1 MKFTKV
7 FLAALLAV
15 VVGSVISGLF
25 WLFSFIGFVGAM
37 GSSEAVTVMPNS
49 ILKIDLSDNISDSPV
64 VNPISSMDF
73 TSMSSSRTLPLLKV
87 LRSIETAATDE
98 RIKGIYINVDLTAA
112 GAITSAA
119 LEEIRTALVKFKES
133 GKFIVAY
140 NDNYSQTLYYLSS
153 VADKIYIQPEGSF
166 NWHGM
171 ASVLLFYKG
180 ALDKLGIHAEAFR
193 PTVCK
198 YKSAVE
204 PYLLT
209 KMSDANR
216 RQMEE
221 LGNGMW
227 NTITTTVAQARG
239 ISTEAL
245 NKIADTTPVLFP
257 EQAVEHKLVDGVIY
271 RDQMEEVFAEYG
283 VTRNFMNEFEFITL
297 GDYCSAVGDT
307 TEDFAA
313 PKIGIIY
320 AEGGIVDGENKAI
333 DGNIY
338 GTTLANT
345 IAKARKDESLKAVV
359 LRVNSPG
366 GSALA
371 SDVIWREVE
380 LLKKEKPVIVSMG
393 AYAASGGYYI
403 SAPADAIVAN
413 NLTITGSIGVFGLM
427 LEGGD
432 MLKNKLGVTYD
443 TVKTNPSADYGTGV
457 LGMALRKPT
466 ASERA
471 MLIKSVDKVYG
482 AFTSKVAAGRNL
494 ELQKV
499 LDIAEGRVW
508 SGTDAVKI
516 GLADTNGGI
525 ITAIGIAADKAGVA
539 DNFRIEEVLPE
550 LDPMAAL
557 LQNLGTQIQYATM
570 DNELKSIYTDYQTLK
585 NDILRSGVQTYCPY
599 RVRF

>member
-1 MKFTKV
+1 MKFSKV
-7 FLAALLAV
+7 FWAALLAV

-25 WLFSFIGFVGAM
+25 WLFTLIGAVAAM
-37 GSSEAVTVMPNS
+37 GSSEAVAVMPNS
-49 ILKIDLSDNISDSPV
+49 IIKIDLTDNITDSPV
-64 VNPISSMDF
+64 INPFANMDF
-73 TSMSSSRTLPLLKV
+73 TTMSSSRTLPLLKV

-297 GDYCSAVGDT
+297 GDYCSAVGAT
-307 TEDFAA
+307 TENFSA

-525 ITAIGIAADKAGVA
+525 ITAIGIAADKAGIA

-599 RVRF
+599 RVWF

>member
-1 MKFTKV
+1 MKV
-7 FLAALLAV
+7 FWAALLAV
-15 VVGSVISGLF
+15 VVGSVVTGLF
-25 WLFSFIGFVGAM
+25 WLFTFIGIA
-37 GSSEAVTVMPNS
+37 GSLGSGKSVAVMPNS
-49 ILKIDLSDNISDSPV
+49 ILKIDLADNIVDSPTI
-64 VNPISSMDF
+64 NPFAGMNF
-73 TSMSSSRTLPLLKV
+73 TNMSPTRTLPLLKV
-87 LRSIETAATDE
+87 LRAIETAATDDN
-98 RIKGIYINVDLTAA
+98 IKGIYINVDLSAV
-112 GAITSAA
+112 GSVSSAA
-119 LEEIRTALVKFKES
+119 LEEIRQALEQFKSS

-140 NDNYSQTLYYLSS
+140 NDIYPQTIYYLAS
-153 VADKIYIQPEGSF
+153 VADKIYLQPEGSF
-166 NWHGM
+166 DWHGM

-221 LGNGMW
+221 LGRGMW
-227 NTITTTVAQARG
+227 NTISTAVATSRGTTV
-239 ISTEAL
+239 EAL
-245 NKIADTTPVLFP
+245 NKIADTTPTLFP
-257 EQAVEHKLVDGVIY
+257 EQALEHKLIDGIIY
-271 RDQMEEVFAEYG
+271 RDQMDEIFEQYG
-283 VTRNFMNEFEFITL
+283 VQRNFMNEFEYITL
-297 GDYCSAVGDT
+297 GDYCSVMSDKNT
-307 TEDFAA
+307 NLSA
-313 PKIGIIY
+313 PKIGIVY
-320 AEGGIVDGENKAI
+320 AEGSIVDGENKAI

-345 IAKARKDESLKAVV
+345 IAKVRKDESIKAVV

-371 SDVIWREVE
+371 SDVIWREME
-380 LLKKEKPVIVSMG
+380 LLKAAKPVIVSMG

-413 NLTITGSIGVFGLM
+413 NLTVTGSIGVFGIM

-432 MLKNKLGVTYD
+432 MLKNKLGITYD
-443 TVKTNPSADYGTGV
+443 AVKTNPSADYGAGF
-457 LGMALRKPT
+457 LGLALRKPT

-471 MLIKSVDKVYG
+471 MLIKSVDKVYES
-482 AFTSKVAAGRNL
+482 FTGKVAAGRNL

-508 SGTDAVKI
+508 SGAEAVKI
-516 GLADTNGGI
+516 GLADANGGI
-525 ITAIGIAADKAGVA
+525 KTAISVAADKAGISE
-539 DNFRIEEVLPE
+539 NFRIEEVLPE
-550 LDPMAAL
+550 MDQMTAL
-557 LQNLGTQIQYATM
+557 LQSLGTQMRAYTLS
-570 DNELKSIYTDYQTLK
+570 DELNSVCTDYQTLK

-599 RVRF
+599 RVTF

>member
-1 MKFTKV
+1 MKFSKV
-7 FLAALLAV
+7 FWAALLAV

-25 WLFSFIGFVGAM
+25 WLFTLIGAVAAM
-37 GSSEAVTVMPNS
+37 GSSEAVAVMPNS
-49 ILKIDLSDNISDSPV
+49 ILKIDLTDNITDSPV
-64 VNPISSMDF
+64 VNPFASMDF
-73 TSMSSSRTLPLLKV
+73 TTMSSSRTLPLLKV

-98 RIKGIYINVDLTAA
+98 RIKGIYINVNYSAA
-112 GAITSAA
+112 GAISSAA

-140 NDNYSQTLYYLSS
+140 NDVYSQTVYYLAS

-166 NWHGM
+166 DWHGM

-216 RQMEE
+216 RQMDE
-221 LGNGMW
+221 LGDGMW
-227 NTITTTVAQARG
+227 NTICTTVAAARG
-239 ISTEAL
+239 ITVEAL

-271 RDQMEEVFAEYG
+271 RDQMEDIFAEYG

-297 GDYCSAVGDT
+297 GDYCTAVGAT
-307 TEDFAA
+307 VEDFSA

-320 AEGGIVDGENKAI
+320 AEGGIVDGDNTAI

-432 MLKNKLGVTYD
+432 MLRNKLGITYD
-443 TVKTNPSADYGTGV
+443 TVKTNPSADFGAGV
-457 LGMALRKPT
+457 LGMSLRKPT
-466 ASERA
+466 AAERA
-471 MLIKSVDKVYG
+471 TLG
-482 AFTSKVAAGRNL
+482 A
-494 ELQKV
+494 
-499 LDIAEGRVW
+499 
-508 SGTDAVKI
+508 
-516 GLADTNGGI
+516 
-525 ITAIGIAADKAGVA
+525 
-539 DNFRIEEVLPE
+539 
-550 LDPMAAL
+550 
-557 LQNLGTQIQYATM
+557 
-570 DNELKSIYTDYQTLK
+570 
-585 NDILRSGVQTYCPY
+585 
-599 RVRF
+599 